1 MKQISP
7 LYARIFAV
15 VRKIPRGRVA
25 CYGQIARLAG
35 LGNHARLVGYALHAL
50 PPRSGV
56 PWHRVLNARG
66 RVSLPGSAA
75 QTQLQLLE
83 REGVRPSANG
93 AIDLPRYQWRPSS
106 PRASAQPNRGLP

>member
-7 LYARIFAV
+7 LHARIFAV

-25 CYGQIARLAG
+25 CYGQVARLAG

-66 RVSLPGSAA
+66 RVSLPGSSA
-75 QTQLQLLE
+75 QTQLRLLE
-83 REGVRPSANG
+83 REGVRPSAGGVINL
-93 AIDLPRYQWRPSS
+93 AKYQWRPSP
-106 PRASAQPNRGLP
+106 PRSSARSNLGLP

>member
-1 MKQISP
+1 MKQTSP
-7 LYARIFAV
+7 LHTRILAV

-25 CYGQIARLAG
+25 SYGQIARLAG

-66 RVSLPGSAA
+66 RISLPGSSA
-75 QTQLQLLE
+75 QTQLRLLE
-83 REGVRPSANG
+83 REGVRPSAGG
-93 AIDLPRYQWRPSS
+93 AIDLATYQWRPSA